1 MIIPTHPYYAAPP
14 LPPPLPTI
22 ACRGNICL
30 MKSFFVG
37 RGFCDSGV
45 ETILMLTFALAN
57 FPKDK
62 SLGDRQARLLS
73 ELHDI
78 RH

>member
-1 MIIPTHPYYAAPP
+1 ME
-14 LPPPLPTI
+14 
-22 ACRGNICL
+22 
-30 MKSFFVG
+30 SFFVG

-62 SLGDRQARLLS
+62 SLGDRQARLYIIGAARYQALNKS
-73 ELHDI
+73 
-78 RH
+78 